1 MTGPITLGGIH
12 HITLTVSDVA
22 ASADFYSRHFG
33 FNTLIDLGA
42 RKIMGN
48 GALILAVTL
57 PSDVNAPAPADD
69 RFSENRIGLDHVSF
83 SIGSHAEL
91 QAAAAYLDEQGVT
104 RGEIRD
110 LGPGLGIYVMAVRDP
125 DNIQLELTA
134 PYARD

>member
-1 MTGPITLGGIH
+1 MTNPVTLGGIH

-42 RKIMGN
+42 RRIMGN
-48 GALILAVTL
+48 GPIIMAVTL
-57 PSDVNAPAPADD
+57 PSDASAPVPDND
-69 RFSENRIGLDHVSF
+69 HFSENRIGLDHVSF
-83 SIGSHAEL
+83 SVGSRAEL
-91 QAAAAYLDEQGVT
+91 EAAAAYLDEQGVT

-110 LGPGLGIYVMAVRDP
+110 LGGALRIYVMAVRDP

-134 PYARD
+134 PY

>member
-1 MTGPITLGGIH
+1 MTSPITLGGIH

-42 RKIMGN
+42 RKVMGN
-48 GALILAVTL
+48 GALILGVTL
-57 PSDVNAPAPADD
+57 PSDANAPVPAGD
-69 RFSENRIGLDHVSF
+69 RFSENRAGLDHVSF
-83 SIGSHAEL
+83 SVGSHAEL

-134 PYARD
+134 PYAA